1 MKRWLLLTIVILL
14 AGLGIGSLAGKDPGY
29 VLVNWTTI
37 SIETTVWFFLA
48 FVVVLVV
55 GFYMATRAL
64 LALLGSWSW
73 YVGWRDERSSGTARK
88 QTTRGLLALAQ
99 GQWPR
104 AERLLTKSAKSA
116 DTPLI
121 NYLAAARATY
131 EQGKTLETDELLN
144 KANQSTPGAE
154 LAVGI
159 TQAQLLIS
167 RGQNEQALAVLLK
180 LRESHPKHA
189 YVLKLLVKLYQE
201 LEDWVALHGL
211 LPAFGKTGKISEEKL
226 HQLENKVYVQ
236 LLERAAASPAKES
249 ATEILKDEYQKV
261 PRTCRYRQPI
271 LLSFAQLLHAR
282 DADDAA
288 EAALRQG
295 MKHTWHDDLI
305 SLYGNLNV
313 EPEKLFVFASKQLQ
327 ERPSDPVLLLT
338 LARISLRQEQPEK
351 AKEYLETAL
360 AQANMPELHAEMG
373 RVLAATGD
381 SEKACEH
388 FEAALKAQSAH

>member
-104 AERLLTKSAKSA
+104 AQRLLTKSAKSA

-261 PRTCRYRQPI
+261 PRTCRYRQQI

>member
-236 LLERAAASPAKES
+236 LLERAAA
-249 ATEILKDEYQKV
+249 
-261 PRTCRYRQPI
+261 
-271 LLSFAQLLHAR
+271 
-282 DADDAA
+282 
-288 EAALRQG
+288 
-295 MKHTWHDDLI
+295 
-305 SLYGNLNV
+305 
-313 EPEKLFVFASKQLQ
+313 
-327 ERPSDPVLLLT
+327 
-338 LARISLRQEQPEK
+338 
-351 AKEYLETAL
+351 
-360 AQANMPELHAEMG
+360 
-373 RVLAATGD
+373 
-381 SEKACEH
+381 
-388 FEAALKAQSAH
+388 

>member
-211 LPAFGKTGKISEEKL
+211 LPAFRKTGKISEEKL

-313 EPEKLFVFASKQLQ
+313 GPEKLFVFASKQLQ

>member
-1 MKRWLLLTIVILL
+1 MKRWLLLSIIILL
-14 AGLGIGSLAGKDPGY
+14 AGLFIGSMAGKDPGY
-29 VLVNWTTI
+29 VLINWTTI
-37 SIETTVWFFLA
+37 SIETTLWLFMLL
-48 FVVVLVV
+48 VVVLVL
-55 GFYMATRAL
+55 GFYITARAVL
-64 LALLGSWSW
+64 ILLGSRAWFRDW
-73 YVGWRDERSSGTARK
+73 NDERSSSSARK

-99 GQWPR
+99 GQWVR

-131 EQGKTLETDELLN
+131 EQGKNLETDELLN
-144 KANQSTPGAE
+144 KANQSTPGAD

-159 TQAQLLIS
+159 TQAQLLMS

-180 LRESHPKHA
+180 LREAHPKHA

-211 LPAFGKTGKISEEKL
+211 LPVFGKTGKISEEKL
-226 HQLENKVYVQ
+226 LQLENKVYVQ

-261 PRTCRYRQPI
+261 PRNCRFREPI
-271 LLSFAQLLHAR
+271 LLAYAELLHKR
-282 DADDAA
+282 GADDVA

-295 MKHTWHDDLI
+295 MKYSWHDDLI
-305 SLYGNLNV
+305 ALYGTLNV
-313 EPEKLFVFASKQLQ
+313 DADKLAVFASKQLQ

-338 LARISLRQEQPEK
+338 LARIGIRQDQPEK
-351 AKEYLETAL
+351 AREYLETAL

-373 RVLAATGD
+373 RLLALSGD

-388 FEAALKAQSAH
+388 FQAALEPKPAY

>member
-261 PRTCRYRQPI
+261 PRTCRYRQQI

>member
-1 MKRWLLLTIVILL
+1 MKRWLLLTIVFLL

-37 SIETTVWFFLA
+37 SIETTVWFFLLMLA
-48 FVVVLVV
+48 VLIV
-55 GFYMATRAL
+55 GFYLAARSL
-64 LALLGSWSW
+64 LIVLGSRSW
-73 YVGWRDERSSGTARK
+73 FREWRDERSSGAARK

-99 GQWPR
+99 GQWTR

-131 EQGKTLETDELLN
+131 EQGKTVETDELLN
-144 KANQSTPGAE
+144 AANQSTPGAE

-167 RGQNEQALAVLLK
+167 RGQKEQALAVLLK
-180 LRESHPKHA
+180 LREAHPKHA
-189 YVLKLLVKLYQE
+189 YVLKLLVKLYQD
-201 LEDWVALHGL
+201 LEDWVALHAL
-211 LPAFGKTGKISEEKL
+211 LPTFGKTGKISEEKL

-249 ATEILKDEYQKV
+249 ATEILKDEYRKV
-261 PRTCRYRQPI
+261 PRTCRFRLPI
-271 LLSFAQLLHAR
+271 LLSYATLLHQR
-282 DADDAA
+282 GADEAA
-288 EAALRQG
+288 ESALREG

-305 SLYGNLNV
+305 TLYGNLNV
-313 EPEKLFVFASKQLQ
+313 AAENQAVFAANQLQ
-327 ERPSDPVLLLT
+327 ARPNDPVLLLA
-338 LARISLRQEQPEK
+338 LARISLRQEQQDK
-351 AKEYLETAL
+351 AKEYLDTAL

-373 RVLAATGD
+373 RVLVASGD

-388 FEAALKAQSAH
+388 FEAALKAKPAY